1 MGGATVRSIPAG
13 VAGLN
18 REVERA
24 LACGMSGVKRLEV
37 RFVYDACSEGVGLR
51 EGPRISQTDL
61 DGWDTFSSSRVDW
74 GVGVAET
81 EERKA

>member
-1 MGGATVRSIPAG
+1 VPAG

-37 RFVYDACSEGVGLR
+37 RSVCDACSEGVGLR
-51 EGPRISQTDL
+51 EGPRMSYTDMG
-61 DGWDTFSSSRVDW
+61 GWDTFSSSRVDW
-74 GVGVAET
+74 GVGVPEAD
-81 EERKA
+81 ERKA